1 MARRRIVSLAGS
13 KRFCKAEIEN
23 SRYGILKVRIVLIT
37 QDEPFFLAESL
48 EYLLSILPPG
58 SKVTGA
64 VLLSPSPFGK
74 KETTR
79 QKLLRTYRIFGAR
92 FLAHYITR
100 YLLTKLKFEPSVE
113 QVMASHCIPVLRLET
128 GINKAKSLAAIAS
141 LTPDV
146 LVSIGGNE
154 IFRRPLISLA
164 PKGCLN
170 LHSALLPKYRGLMPS
185 FWVLR
190 FREKYTGVSVFL
202 VDEGIDTG
210 PIVVR
215 KRIEIGDMTQEQ
227 LIRYS
232 KKIGVEAVAEAILML
247 SNDKAALIP
256 NEDAD
261 ATYFSFPTAVDV
273 SAFREAGAR
282 FF

>member
-1 MARRRIVSLAGS
+1 M
-13 KRFCKAEIEN
+13 
-23 SRYGILKVRIVLIT
+23 RIVLIT
-37 QDEPFFLAESL
+37 QAEPFFLAESI
-48 EYLLSILPPG
+48 EYLLSILPTG
-58 SKVTGA
+58 SKVAGT

-74 KETTR
+74 KETLY
-79 QKLLRTYRIFGAR
+79 QKFLRTYRIFGGR

-100 YLLTKLKFEPSVE
+100 YLLAKVKRKPSVD
-113 QVMASHCIPVLRLET
+113 QIMVRHGIPVLRLET

-154 IFRRPLISLA
+154 IFRRPLLELA

-190 FREKYTGVSVFL
+190 FREQYTGVSVFL

-210 PIVVR
+210 PILVQ
-215 KRIEIGDMTQEQ
+215 KRIEISDKTQEQ
-227 LIRYS
+227 LIRHS
-232 KKIGVEAVAEAILML
+232 KKIGMEAIAEAINTL
-247 SNDKAALIP
+247 SSGDAAFIP
-256 NEDAD
+256 NEDVE
-261 ATYFSFPTAVDV
+261 ATYFSFPTAADV
-273 SAFREAGAR
+273 TAFREAGAR

>member
-1 MARRRIVSLAGS
+1 MAMHV
-13 KRFCKAEIEN
+13 
-23 SRYGILKVRIVLIT
+23 VLIT

-48 EYLLSILPPG
+48 EYLLSLLRAPA
-58 SKVTGA
+58 KVAAA

-74 KETTR
+74 RETPAL
-79 QKLLRTYRIFGAR
+79 KLLKTYRIFGAR
-92 FLAHYITR
+92 FAGYYIAR
-100 YLLTKLKFEPSVE
+100 YLISKLKGAPTVA
-113 QVMASHCIPVLRLET
+113 QVMARHGIPVIRLEG
-128 GINKAKSLAAIAS
+128 GINKRKSLDAIRAVK
-141 LTPDV
+141 PDL

-154 IFRRPLISLA
+154 IFRSPLIDLA

-190 FREKYTGVSVFL
+190 FRERYTGVSVFL

-210 PIVVR
+210 PILVQ

-227 LIRYS
+227 LIRHS
-232 KKIGVEAVAEAILML
+232 KKIGMEAVAEAIDMIARDDVRLL
-247 SNDKAALIP
+247 PNDDAGASYYSFPAA
-256 NEDAD
+256 AD
-261 ATYFSFPTAVDV
+261 AA
-273 SAFREAGAR
+273 AFREGGGR